1 LTRVV
6 RRNAVG
12 ITAWRARRPAAWLAV
27 LSLQAGACGRGPDAE
42 TRRQTATIAEALRP
56 AFFTATLRRMG
67 GAHFHGTARFA
78 AGTNAANEG
87 VTTTTDVWLDRS
99 GNYRVRELNDRDGG
113 RAVVKT
119 GRELAV
125 ALRYGKMIR
134 RAAEEPEATRL
145 LEEALGA
152 PSAAW
157 EIVAPAAITSRVG
170 SELVGGARATRYR
183 LSRASEV
190 RRPTADGLRGNTR
203 YAGLRAWR
211 GTVSL
216 QALTGQVLFD
226 DATGALMQADFSATF
241 SMRRDAQPLQGALE
255 VHTVL
260 TEVSSTAPIE
270 RPPAEDLTLRQRTV
284 PEQRELLAGL
294 PSSIVVPDPPRR
306 PAAPARK
313 AGKR

>member
-1 LTRVV
+1 L
-6 RRNAVG
+6 
-12 ITAWRARRPAAWLAV
+12 PL
-27 LSLQAGACGRGPDAE
+27 LAGACGRGPDAE

-67 GAHFHGTARFA
+67 GAHFHGTAHFA
-78 AGTNAANEG
+78 AGIDAANEG

-113 RAVVKT
+113 RAIVRT

-134 RAAEEPEATRL
+134 RAAEEPEATKL

-157 EIVAPAAITSRVG
+157 EIIAPAAVTTRVG

-183 LSRASEV
+183 LSRGEGRGATSDEL
-190 RRPTADGLRGNTR
+190 RTTRYGGLRT
-203 YAGLRAWR
+203 WR
-211 GTVSL
+211 GTVSIRTV
-216 QALTGQVLFD
+216 AGQLLFD
-226 DATGALMQADFSATF
+226 DATGALMQADVSATF
-241 SMRRDAQPLQGALE
+241 SLQRESQPLQGALE

-260 TEVSSTAPIE
+260 SEVSSTAPIE
-270 RPPAEDLTLRQRTV
+270 RPPAEDLALRQRTV
-284 PEQRELLAGL
+284 PEQRELLNGL
-294 PSSIVVPDPPRR
+294 PSTIVIPEPPHH
-306 PAAPARK
+306 PPPPARK
-313 AGKR
+313 GGRR